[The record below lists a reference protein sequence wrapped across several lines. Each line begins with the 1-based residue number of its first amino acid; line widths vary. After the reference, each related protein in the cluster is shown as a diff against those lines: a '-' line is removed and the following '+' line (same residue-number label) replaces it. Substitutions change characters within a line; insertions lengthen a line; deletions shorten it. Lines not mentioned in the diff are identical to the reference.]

1 MEKIKRELIYSLEK
15 LKFFLS
21 SNDIINVGCRVAIDK
36 RALDLWV
43 EKITKEHRTIG

>member
-21 SNDIINVGCRVAIDK
+21 SNDTINVKKGDENDDGRNTK
-36 RALDLWV
+36 RD
-43 EKITKEHRTIG
+43 IRNTKK